1 MTKIELTKRYA
12 LFTVSLF
19 FIGLGIA
26 LTKRSLL
33 GITPISSV
41 PNILSLRFPM
51 LSLGSW
57 LFCFNCLFVLTQV
70 LLLRRKFPP
79 VQLLQIPMTFLS
91 SCFTDLGVWVVS
103 VIPNDAY
110 AVRLAMVIV
119 GTTVLGFGITL
130 SFVAN
135 VVMNPAEA
143 FVKTVSDLTKKNVG
157 SIKIVLD
164 VSCVLAS
171 VVLSMLLFGGSIQGT
186 REGTL
191 IAAIGSGLAVKFFK
205 PRVSPVLERL
215 LSGQKAAESH

>member
-1 MTKIELTKRYA
+1 MSKKELARRYA
-12 LFTVSLF
+12 LFIVSLF

-33 GITPISSV
+33 GITPISAV
-41 PNILSLRFPM
+41 PNILSLRFPA
-51 LSLGSW
+51 LTLGSW
-57 LFCFNCLFVLTQV
+57 LFGFNCLFVITQI
-70 LLLRRKFPP
+70 LLLRKGFPP
-79 VQLLQIPMTFLS
+79 IQLLQIPMTFLS
-91 SCFTDLGVWVVS
+91 SCFTDLGVWLVS

-110 AVRLAMVIV
+110 AVRLTMVV
-119 GTTVLGFGITL
+119 LGTAVLGFGITL
-130 SFVAN
+130 SFTAN

-143 FVKTVSDLTKKNVG
+143 FVKTVSDLTEKNVG

-171 VVLSMLLFGGSIQGT
+171 VVLSLLLFDGSIQGT

-205 PRVSPVLERL
+205 PLLTPRL
-215 LSGQKAAESH
+215 NRILTK